1 MRQGVTLAGA
11 ALMVLIV
18 ATAARAQS
26 PPERMT
32 VDELIARALAAHP
45 DLEAT
50 RLEVDAASA
59 RVRQAGLRPNP
70 MLDVGGQK
78 ALGPDNNLTVGVTV
92 PLDLNGR
99 KEGRVGVAERE
110 RDVRRAQLAER
121 ARRLR
126 ADVRMK
132 AAEVLAARRNLRT
145 TRELL
150 DANRRAADLVRA
162 RVRQGAAP
170 ALDESLQ
177 AVETNRLETNE
188 TTLGSRLDVLL
199 LQLKTLAGLPPEAPL
214 DLVGDLA
221 APEAVADQAEA
232 ARRAAQE
239 RPDLAVA
246 RGEAAAAVARIRKE
260 EADGR
265 WDASVNVGYQ
275 RQQMG
280 FGVMG
285 ITRTGS
291 MREVEDTFHY
301 FGGGFTITLPVRNR
315 NEGNIAAARAEATA
329 AERRRDLLD
338 LTVRQEIAAAY
349 AQHAGTRRGV
359 ELYERG
365 VLQVA
370 RRNFETIRQ
379 AYELGRGSLLDVIA
393 EQRRYIEIEAGY
405 TDALKQ
411 LYDAVAE
418 VERATGLSLH

>member
-1 MRQGVTLAGA
+1 MLAS

-18 ATAARAQS
+18 VTAARAQS
-26 PPERMT
+26 PERMT
-32 VDELIARALAAHP
+32 VGELVTRALAAHP
-45 DLEAT
+45 ELEAT

-70 MLDVGGQK
+70 MLDVAGQK
-78 ALGPDNNLTVGVTV
+78 ALGPDNNLVVGVTV

-110 RDVRRAQLAER
+110 VDVRRAQLAER

-150 DANRRAADLVRA
+150 DTNRRAVDLVRA
-162 RVRQGAAP
+162 RVREGAAP

-199 LQLKTLAGLPPEAPL
+199 LQLKTIAGLSPEAPL

-221 APEAVADQAEA
+221 SPEALPDQADA
-232 ARRAAQE
+232 ARRAAQD

-246 RGEAAAAVARIRKE
+246 RGEAAAAAARIRKE

-285 ITRTGS
+285 ITKTGG

-329 AERRRDLLD
+329 AERRRELLD

-359 ELYERG
+359 DLYERG

-393 EQRRYIEIEAGY
+393 EQRRYIEIETGY

-418 VERATGLSLH
+418 VERATGLPLH

>member
-1 MRQGVTLAGA
+1 MKRGLTLMGAVLISLFGA
-11 ALMVLIV
+11 ASAV
-18 ATAARAQS
+18 AQS
-26 PPERMT
+26 APERMT

-45 DLEAT
+45 ELDAT

-70 MLDVGGQK
+70 MLDIAGQK
-78 ALGPDNNLTVGVTV
+78 ALGPDNNLMVGVTL

-110 RDVRRAQLAER
+110 VDVRRAQLSDRE
-121 ARRLR
+121 RRLR
-126 ADVRMK
+126 TDIRLK
-132 AAEVLAARRNLRT
+132 AAEVLAARRNLGT

-150 DANRRAADLVRA
+150 DVNRRAVDLLRA

-170 ALDESLQ
+170 ALDENLQ
-177 AVETNRLETNE
+177 AVETNRLETSE
-188 TTLGSRLDVLL
+188 TTLRSRLDVLL
-199 LQLKTLAGLPPEAPL
+199 LQLKTLAGLPPETPL
-214 DLVGDLA
+214 DLTGDLA
-221 APEAVADQAEA
+221 APSALPEQAEA
-232 ARRAAQE
+232 TRRAAQD
-239 RPDLAVA
+239 RPDLLLA
-246 RGEAAAAVARIRKE
+246 RGEAAAAAARIRKE
-260 EADGR
+260 EAEGR

-285 ITRTGS
+285 ITKSGG

-301 FGGGFTITLPVRNR
+301 FGGGFTVTLPVRNR
-315 NEGNIAAARAEATA
+315 NQGNIAAARAEAAA

-349 AQHAGTRRGV
+349 AQQEGARRGV
-359 ELYERG
+359 DLYERG

-379 AYELGRGSLLDVIA
+379 AYQLGRGSLLDVIA
-393 EQRRYIEIEAGY
+393 EQRRYLEIEAGY

-418 VERATGLSLH
+418 VERATGLPLR

>member
-1 MRQGVTLAGA
+1 MRPGAMLASA

-18 ATAARAQS
+18 AAAARAQS
-26 PPERMT
+26 PSERMT
-32 VDELIARALAAHP
+32 VDELITRALAAHP

-70 MLDVGGQK
+70 MLDVAGQK
-78 ALGPDNNLTVGVTV
+78 ALGPDNNLVVGVTV

-110 RDVRRAQLAER
+110 VDVRRAQLAER

-126 ADVRMK
+126 TDVRMK

-150 DANRRAADLVRA
+150 DANRRAVDLVRA

-188 TTLGSRLDVLL
+188 ATLGSRLDVLL
-199 LQLKTLAGLPPEAPL
+199 LQLKTLAGLPPEASL
-214 DLVGDLA
+214 ELVGDLA
-221 APEAVADQAEA
+221 APEALPDQADA
-232 ARRAAQE
+232 ARRAAQD

-246 RGEAAAAVARIRKE
+246 RGEAAAAAARIRKE

-285 ITRTGS
+285 ITKTGG

-359 ELYERG
+359 DLYERG

-370 RRNFETIRQ
+370 RHNFETIRQ

-418 VERATGLSLH
+418 VERATGLPLH

>member
-1 MRQGVTLAGA
+1 
-11 ALMVLIV
+11 MVLIV
-18 ATAARAQS
+18 TTAARAQS
-26 PPERMT
+26 PSERMT
-32 VDELIARALAAHP
+32 VEELITRALAAHP

-70 MLDVGGQK
+70 MLDVAGQK
-78 ALGPDNNLTVGVTV
+78 ALGPDNNLVVGVTV

-110 RDVRRAQLAER
+110 VDVRRAQLAER

-150 DANRRAADLVRA
+150 DANRRAVDLVRA
-162 RVRQGAAP
+162 RVREGAAP

-221 APEAVADQAEA
+221 SPETLPDQADA
-232 ARRAAQE
+232 ARRAAQD

-246 RGEAAAAVARIRKE
+246 RGEAAAAAARIRKE

-285 ITRTGS
+285 ITKTGG

-338 LTVRQEIAAAY
+338 LTIRQEIVAAY

-359 ELYERG
+359 DLYERG

-393 EQRRYIEIEAGY
+393 EQRRYIEIETGY

-411 LYDAVAE
+411 FYDAVAE
-418 VERATGLSLH
+418 VERATGLPLH